1 MDVDESQA
9 PVKAG
14 RCANHP
20 LVALVGDCDVCGRP
34 LCLTCATPVR
44 GRVVGPECLSQVLD
58 TAPPTRPI
66 AVPVSRTGDLVAAVG
81 FTVVLA
87 LSVLPWSHGL
97 VSGPLSAW
105 TVHWSLVA
113 VASAAIGLGASIW
126 AWRHPALAAAQTGLE
141 AVAATTVGAAAVLHA
156 QFPPSLSQPTAAPT
170 LAVAGAA
177 VAFVGAL
184 LKARAVRRA
193 RSGRT

>member
-1 MDVDESQA
+1 SRS
-9 PVKAG
+9 PVQGA
-14 RCANHP
+14 RWAYRP
-20 LVALVGDCDVCGRP
+20 VVALVGECDVCGRP

-97 VSGPLSAW
+97 VLGPLSAW
-105 TVHWSLVA
+105 SVHWSLVA

-126 AWRHPALAAAQTGLE
+126 A
-141 AVAATTVGAAAVLHA
+141 
-156 QFPPSLSQPTAAPT
+156 
-170 LAVAGAA
+170 
-177 VAFVGAL
+177 
-184 LKARAVRRA
+184 
-193 RSGRT
+193 